1 MKVTGP
7 SNPHLQALIQLLGK
21 SSEAPIWHRISKEL
35 ALARRSRRPLNLD
48 QINQLVT
55 DNDTIIVP
63 SKVLGTGML
72 SKKVIIGAL
81 DFSEEARRKIAEIGG
96 DPLSIAEL
104 WEKYPS
110 GSNIRIIK

>member
-7 SNPHLQALIQLLGK
+7 SNPHSQALIQLLGK
-21 SSEAPIWHRISKEL
+21 SSEAPIWRRISKEL
-35 ALARRSRRPLNLD
+35 ALARRSRRPVNLD

-63 SKVLGTGML
+63 AKVLGEGML
-72 SKKVIIGAL
+72 SKKVTIGAL
-81 DFSEEARRKIAEIGG
+81 SFSEEALRKITETGG
-96 DPLSIAEL
+96 SPLSIAEL
-104 WEKYPS
+104 WEKNPS